1 MDTDILSLAVISG
14 IAVAVPVI
22 LGLTRAPIADVVGLI
37 IGGIIFG
44 PHLLGWITVDN
55 AVLLV
60 SQLGLAMLFLMAGLE
75 IDPRTLRS
83 SEGKLGFVG
92 WCVSFVVAVVVGL
105 VLHRLDIVDD
115 SLGVAIALTSTSLGA
130 LMVILRENGL
140 LNTQVGAW
148 FRPAA
153 TWGEIGPIL
162 AIAILLGTG
171 SVVGGVISV
180 VIFLLLVLAIARVPE
195 RLRASRIAEI
205 VESGSNSSAQTG
217 VRIVVFLLI
226 GLLALAGIFGIDTLL
241 GAFAAGMILRRY
253 VVDVQGHTLMPK
265 LEGLAFGFL
274 VPIFFVVSGA
284 NLDLPSILADPR
296 LLVLFTALL
305 VLVRGLPQFVLYR
318 KVLPDRPQRAGF
330 ALLVATGLPVIVAV
344 TTLRVERDLMTK
356 SIAAALV
363 GAGVITML
371 VFPLLGS
378 WLVRKGPVV
387 AMESMSAGGERRDV
401 DAGDI

>member
-1 MDTDILSLAVISG
+1 
-14 IAVAVPVI
+14 
-22 LGLTRAPIADVVGLI
+22 
-37 IGGIIFG
+37 
-44 PHLLGWITVDN
+44 
-55 AVLLV
+55 
-60 SQLGLAMLFLMAGLE
+60 
-75 IDPRTLRS
+75 
-83 SEGKLGFVG
+83 
-92 WCVSFVVAVVVGL
+92 
-105 VLHRLDIVDD
+105 
-115 SLGVAIALTSTSLGA
+115 
-130 LMVILRENGL
+130 
-140 LNTQVGAW
+140 
-148 FRPAA
+148 
-153 TWGEIGPIL
+153 
-162 AIAILLGTG
+162 
-171 SVVGGVISV
+171 
-180 VIFLLLVLAIARVPE
+180 
-195 RLRASRIAEI
+195 
-205 VESGSNSSAQTG
+205 
-217 VRIVVFLLI
+217 
-226 GLLALAGIFGIDTLL
+226 
-241 GAFAAGMILRRY
+241 
-253 VVDVQGHTLMPK
+253 MPK

-387 AMESMSAGGERRDV
+387 ALESTPAGGERRDV

>member
-1 MDTDILSLAVISG
+1 
-14 IAVAVPVI
+14 
-22 LGLTRAPIADVVGLI
+22 
-37 IGGIIFG
+37 
-44 PHLLGWITVDN
+44 
-55 AVLLV
+55 
-60 SQLGLAMLFLMAGLE
+60 
-75 IDPRTLRS
+75 
-83 SEGKLGFVG
+83 
-92 WCVSFVVAVVVGL
+92 
-105 VLHRLDIVDD
+105 
-115 SLGVAIALTSTSLGA
+115 
-130 LMVILRENGL
+130 
-140 LNTQVGAW
+140 
-148 FRPAA
+148 
-153 TWGEIGPIL
+153 
-162 AIAILLGTG
+162 
-171 SVVGGVISV
+171 
-180 VIFLLLVLAIARVPE
+180 
-195 RLRASRIAEI
+195 
-205 VESGSNSSAQTG
+205 
-217 VRIVVFLLI
+217 
-226 GLLALAGIFGIDTLL
+226 
-241 GAFAAGMILRRY
+241 
-253 VVDVQGHTLMPK
+253 MPK